1 MPISRF
7 SLALVASLAF
17 LGAARAQSVDAV
29 VRGVVT
35 DPTGAALPGATVTLT
50 NVDTGLT
57 RSATADR
64 SGSYR
69 VPPVP
74 AGVYDVLGRAPG
86 FRPHA
91 RPGTALHVGTTVTID
106 IVFDAVAAAE
116 AVEIVADAPVLETT
130 KNTLSRLVV
139 RKEIDSLP
147 VDDRNFNGLAILA
160 PGVTPT
166 GLYGGVDIG
175 GSRDFQNG
183 YFVDGVS
190 AEGLGLGD
198 QRIAYAQDWIQEFQ
212 VLTSQYSPQFGRS
225 SGGVLNVI
233 TRSGSNAMT
242 GRAYA
247 FFRDE
252 SWDATPAFASSKAPL
267 DMKRLGAILGGRLVA
282 DRLFFFAGVEWFDN
296 ETSNVVNTSIF
307 PERNGNVPATTDQKL
322 YLAKLEYH
330 PDGAA
335 AYRFRYNRE
344 TRNSTGLKVG
354 GVVAEENGL
363 SETYYGNDLVAG
375 WSQVVSATTFNVLRA
390 AFSDTTSDSQCNFA
404 RNNPPGTWFGLSYP
418 GARLGCNFDGFG
430 RIESDELQL
439 IEELTW
445 TRSAHDVQ
453 AGVQVSHGG
462 SAGDF
467 RFVRDG
473 LYTFRFDIP
482 FSLANPASYPVAFTQ
497 FVGPTTWD
505 YSRSAGGVFVQ
516 DSWRVNPKLTVNA
529 GIRYDL
535 DGSYTALNSL
545 VRTDRGLNRVRLDR
559 DNVAPRLGVAW
570 TPFPDAGRTLVRAGA
585 GVYYDENH
593 GSLGRLLLTNS
604 ILVDRSITINALN
617 PALNPFWPDVAR
629 ARRFLAEALAR
640 NTVPEIDFGGTANL
654 DRNLQV
660 PYTIQASAGLSR
672 DFGGGVTASV
682 DGVYA
687 RGLDQYVIGDVNIDR
702 EAALREDNP
711 QIVRLNPSYT
721 FINRYGNDGRFTY
734 RALQVQLGWVPNPRN
749 AVRLAY
755 TLAKNESNTN
765 TALIGIGG
773 GGGSTNPFD
782 YDEDFGPTN
791 NDVRHNLSVNGVA
804 TLPLGLQVSGILSAR
819 SALPWSVLPTEQL
832 TQAPYFDTDPFFD
845 RREPRNSRRGDG
857 FFSLDL
863 RLAKAFPI
871 RDRWSATALV
881 EMFNVTNETNYVG
894 YVGTFTSTQ
903 FGRPTEALEK
913 RRTQVGLRV
922 DF

>member
-1 MPISRF
+1 
-7 SLALVASLAF
+7 
-17 LGAARAQSVDAV
+17 
-29 VRGVVT
+29 
-35 DPTGAALPGATVTLT
+35 
-50 NVDTGLT
+50 
-57 RSATADR
+57 
-64 SGSYR
+64 
-69 VPPVP
+69 
-74 AGVYDVLGRAPG
+74 
-86 FRPHA
+86 
-91 RPGTALHVGTTVTID
+91 
-106 IVFDAVAAAE
+106 
-116 AVEIVADAPVLETT
+116 
-130 KNTLSRLVV
+130 
-139 RKEIDSLP
+139 
-147 VDDRNFNGLAILA
+147 
-160 PGVTPT
+160 
-166 GLYGGVDIG
+166 
-175 GSRDFQNG
+175 
-183 YFVDGVS
+183 
-190 AEGLGLGD
+190 
-198 QRIAYAQDWIQEFQ
+198 
-212 VLTSQYSPQFGRS
+212 
-225 SGGVLNVI
+225 
-233 TRSGSNAMT
+233 
-242 GRAYA
+242 
-247 FFRDE
+247 
-252 SWDATPAFASSKAPL
+252 
-267 DMKRLGAILGGRLVA
+267 
-282 DRLFFFAGVEWFDN
+282 
-296 ETSNVVNTSIF
+296 
-307 PERNGNVPATTDQKL
+307 
-322 YLAKLEYH
+322 
-330 PDGAA
+330 
-335 AYRFRYNRE
+335 
-344 TRNSTGLKVG
+344 
-354 GVVAEENGL
+354 
-363 SETYYGNDLVAG
+363 
-375 WSQVVSATTFNVLRA
+375 
-390 AFSDTTSDSQCNFA
+390 
-404 RNNPPGTWFGLSYP
+404 
-418 GARLGCNFDGFG
+418 
-430 RIESDELQL
+430 
-439 IEELTW
+439 
-445 TRSAHDVQ
+445 
-453 AGVQVSHGG
+453 
-462 SAGDF
+462 
-467 RFVRDG
+467 
-473 LYTFRFDIP
+473 
-482 FSLANPASYPVAFTQ
+482 
-497 FVGPTTWD
+497 
-505 YSRSAGGVFVQ
+505 
-516 DSWRVNPKLTVNA
+516 
-529 GIRYDL
+529 
-535 DGSYTALNSL
+535 
-545 VRTDRGLNRVRLDR
+545 
-559 DNVAPRLGVAW
+559 
-570 TPFPDAGRTLVRAGA
+570 
-585 GVYYDENH
+585 
-593 GSLGRLLLTNS
+593 
-604 ILVDRSITINALN
+604 VDRSITINALN